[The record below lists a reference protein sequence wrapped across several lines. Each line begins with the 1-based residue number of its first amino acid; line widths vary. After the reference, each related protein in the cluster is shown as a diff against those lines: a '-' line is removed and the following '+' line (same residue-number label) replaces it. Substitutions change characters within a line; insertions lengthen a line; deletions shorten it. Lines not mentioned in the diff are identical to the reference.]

1 MGQID
6 YGYHMFIHSVIV
18 KSVNDDIFIFI
29 CHMAVLLQHVGW
41 LLRLYDILVRST
53 SLVVGHLGPFL

>member
-6 YGYHMFIHSVIV
+6 YGYHMLIHSVIV

-53 SLVVGHLGPFL
+53 